1 VARASA
7 PSPGRRAAS
16 SCVRILCKAR
26 LRAYTGDGPR
36 VPGRVVEG
44 LIVPRPALPSGIRV
58 TYRQQ
63 YRRCGKATCSRCAAG
78 GPAHGPYWYAYWWEG
93 GRTRSCYIGKQAPAD
108 VAGTIDSSPVTPV
121 SPAPAPAPAGAPL
134 RVQTLGRFAVWRGEE
149 AIPPAAWT
157 SRRAATLFK
166 CVVSAPGQ
174 RRFRWVLLRWMKS
187 LR

>member
-1 VARASA
+1 
-7 PSPGRRAAS
+7 
-16 SCVRILCKAR
+16 
-26 LRAYTGDGPR
+26 
-36 VPGRVVEG
+36 
-44 LIVPRPALPSGIRV
+44 VPRPALPSGIRV